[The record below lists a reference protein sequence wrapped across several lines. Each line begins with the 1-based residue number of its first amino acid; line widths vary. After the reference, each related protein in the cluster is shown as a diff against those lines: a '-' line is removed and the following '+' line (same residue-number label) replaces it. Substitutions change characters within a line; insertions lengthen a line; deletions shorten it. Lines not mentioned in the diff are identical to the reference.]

1 MKKVQDYIEEILD
14 QEYPG
19 VPDERFTESEITTLK
34 RNLLRAQLER
44 LVAAAELQ
52 ALNIFDKD

>member
-1 MKKVQDYIEEILD
+1 MKKVEDYIKEILD

-19 VPDERFTESEITTLK
+19 APDERFTESEITTLK